1 MKQLNQYITEKFKIS
16 KNIKNIN
23 DEIYFLLPVGFPGGE
38 KFFNTNKRIVFDKKY
53 LLCIDS
59 DNTYVFIYS
68 LEDLIDISK
77 KEKIG
82 AYFVRRLKNENYDKI
97 NDIKTGK
104 IKIEK
109 HETLC
114 EPGDEEI
121 ENIIQNEK
129 S

>member
-23 DEIYFLLPVGFPGGE
+23 DEIYFLLPVGFPVG
-38 KFFNTNKRIVFDKKY
+38 FNTNKRIVFDKKY

-59 DNTYVFIYS
+59 NNTYVFIYS

-97 NDIKTGK
+97 NDIKSEK
-104 IKIEK
+104 IKIK
-109 HETLC
+109 KYETLC